1 MNCPVCKTEAPPVVG
16 KPFHSL
22 TDVHGHYVFGVDDGP
37 SSLEMSM
44 KMIRSAWQ
52 QGVWAI
58 VCTSHSWDLEK
69 YECHFAQLKLCLQKE
84 RLDVRLY
91 PGAEIA
97 CSEDAVSGLLERL
110 KSGALHTNPTT
121 TVTNSDGREVRIY
134 KSVEKVIN
142 AMNREVYSIEYLVAV
157 AVNENIVLGF
167 RIDASHA
174 TDSEIV
180 FEDSVIDILLSHCVF
195 GWQS

>member
-1 MNCPVCKTEAPPVVG
+1 MG
-16 KPFHSL
+16 
-22 TDVHGHYVFGVDDGP
+22 Y
-37 SSLEMSM
+37 
-44 KMIRSAWQ
+44 
-52 QGVWAI
+52 
-58 VCTSHSWDLEK
+58 LEK

-97 CSEDAVSGLLERL
+97 CSEEAVPGLLERL

-121 TVTNSDGREVRIY
+121 TVTNLDGREVRIY

-157 AVNENIVLGF
+157 AVNEDIVLGF
-167 RIDASHA
+167 RIDAAHA